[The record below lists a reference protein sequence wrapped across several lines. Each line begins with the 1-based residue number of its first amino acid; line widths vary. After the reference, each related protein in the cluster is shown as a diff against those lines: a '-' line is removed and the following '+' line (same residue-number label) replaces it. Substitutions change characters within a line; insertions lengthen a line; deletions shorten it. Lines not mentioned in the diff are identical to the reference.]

1 MKEEKTEE
9 ELKETVQEAPET
21 EQNTPEEEKE
31 PTIEEQLEAA
41 NAEIVSLKDQLLR
54 KIAEFDNY
62 RKRTIKE
69 KTDLILNGGEK
80 TIVSI
85 LPVIDDMERALKNMQ
100 KAEDVSAVLEGVELI
115 YKKFIDILGKQ
126 GVSVIETKE
135 ADFDVDVHEAVAQLP
150 APTPELKGKVM
161 DCTLTGYKLN
171 EKVIRHVEDAFSQ
184 GNLNMLCLLF
194 FLRHIRHPLSP
205 QTVAAHAAGNL
216 IGHIYQKETHYGI
229 KESNRC

>member
-1 MKEEKTEE
+1 M
-9 ELKETVQEAPET
+9 
-21 EQNTPEEEKE
+21 
-31 PTIEEQLEAA
+31 
-41 NAEIVSLKDQLLR
+41 LR

-171 EKVIRHVEDAFSQ
+171 EKVIRHAQVVV
-184 GNLNMLCLLF
+184 G
-194 FLRHIRHPLSP
+194 
-205 QTVAAHAAGNL
+205 V
-216 IGHIYQKETHYGI
+216 
-229 KESNRC
+229 